1 MNIVF
6 LDEKTMGGVPNLTLL
21 AELGNYTSYPVTLPD
36 ERKIRIRNADIAIT
50 CKVLIDRDIIDS
62 CPTLKLICVA
72 ATGTNNVDVEYAQA
86 KGILVKNV
94 AGYSTE
100 SVAQSTL
107 GLALA
112 LVNKTAYY
120 DDYVKSGRYS
130 GSDMFTHYGPVFFE
144 LRGKNL
150 GIIGLGNIGRR
161 VAELFEVFGMNIHY
175 HSVSGKN
182 TEAKYQH
189 LSLNELLAASDIVSI
204 HCPLTEKSRN
214 LINRGNIHL
223 MKSSAIL
230 INMARGGIVNE
241 MDVVEA
247 LDNDAIAGFGT
258 DVYEKEPM
266 DKESPFLKVSKPDRI
281 LLAPHIAWTSMEA
294 RILLIEKIVENIKS
308 FQKK

>member
-21 AELGNYTSYPVTLPD
+21 AKLGNYTSYPITLHD
-36 ERKIRIRNADIAIT
+36 ERKTRISNADIVVA
-50 CKVLIDRDIIDS
+50 CKVMIDREIIDS
-62 CPTLKLICVA
+62 CPSLKMICVA

-86 KGILVKNV
+86 KGIVVKNV

-100 SVAQSTL
+100 SVAQSTI
-107 GLALA
+107 GITLA

-120 DDYVKSGRYS
+120 DAYVKSGGYAA
-130 GSDMFTHYGPVFFE
+130 SDMFTHYGPGYFE

-150 GIIGLGNIGRR
+150 GIIGLGSIGRR
-161 VAELFEVFGMNIHY
+161 VAEIFEVFGMKIHY

-182 TEAKYQH
+182 TEGGYQH
-189 LSLNELLAASDIVSI
+189 LPLNELLAISDIVSI
-204 HCPLTEKSRN
+204 HCSLTDKSRN
-214 LINRGNIHL
+214 IINLENIQL

-241 MDVVEA
+241 NDVVKA
-247 LDNDAIAGFGT
+247 LNNDVIAGFGT

-266 DKESPFLKVSKPDRI
+266 DKESPFLRVKNPDR
-281 LLAPHIAWTSMEA
+281 LVLAPHMAWTSIEA
-294 RILLIEKIVENIKS
+294 RTLLIEKIVENIIS
-308 FQKK
+308 FKP